1 MAGISTEKVQNK
13 DYNGRAVVRT
23 LIRTLISL
31 HKGSLEI
38 TQTVPVNSVNCDVM
52 FQELQSI
59 DVLHKFNWI
68 R

>member
-23 LIRTLISL
+23 LISL
-31 HKGSLEI
+31 HEGSLEI
-38 TQTVPVNSVNCDVM
+38 TQTVPFNSVNCDVM